1 MRIDNQGYIQF
12 GMHKGCHIY
21 DLKVPANYLQW
32 CVDNVHLTG
41 LEYEAVMQE
50 IVNRERE
57 ADVAARSRE
66 ADTARRQ
73 KAQAEEE
80 AGRRKAE
87 EERGRRQAQ
96 QDAADERFRE
106 ARRRYNPGRHEA
118 PPPPAP
124 KASTLVCPATLLRV
138 IATGRGQLARLCHPD
153 AGGDPQE
160 MVRINN
166 AADYLE
172 AVARGLQAKRA

>member
-12 GMHKGCHIY
+12 GMYKSSHIS
-21 DLKVPANYLQW
+21 DPEVPANYLQW

-41 LEYEAVMQE
+41 PDYEAVMQE
-50 IVNRERE
+50 IVDRKMSV
-57 ADVAARSRE
+57 DARRRE

-73 KAQAEEE
+73 KAQAAEE

-87 EERGRRQAQ
+87 EERGRRKAE
-96 QDAADERFRE
+96 QDAADDRFRE

-124 KASTLVCPATLLRV
+124 KASTLVCPVMLLRV

-153 AGGDPQE
+153 AGGDPAE

-172 AVARGLQAKRA
+172 SVARGLQAKRA